1 MHDDDWSVASVAL
14 PGESR
19 VARAYA
25 TTDLADAYAIRL
37 PENAITDP
45 ELLARFLF
53 SQQAPWIAGLM
64 RIRDTLVAG
73 FGLKTS
79 GQLKSPS
86 AGSRNDKRI
95 SIFKIYE
102 RGTHEIL
109 LGEDDK
115 HLDFRVSVLHQ
126 TRTVS
131 AESAPFLVVS
141 TVVHCHNLLGRTYIR
156 LIAPFHRLIIQS
168 SLRRAARAGWP
179 ALSRTE

>member
-1 MHDDDWSVASVAL
+1 MHDNDWSVACVAL
-14 PGESR
+14 PSESR
-19 VARAYA
+19 AARAYA

-37 PENAITDP
+37 PKDAVTDP

-53 SQQAPWIAGLM
+53 SQQAPWAAGLM
-64 RIRDTLVAG
+64 RARDTLVAG

-86 AGSRNDKRI
+86 AKSRHDRI

-102 RGTHEIL
+102 RDTHEIL

-131 AESAPFLVVS
+131 AECAPYLVVS

-168 SLRRAARAGWP
+168 NMRRAARAGWP
-179 ALSRTE
+179 VLSRTP

>member
-1 MHDDDWSVASVAL
+1 MQDDWSVACVAL
-14 PGESR
+14 PAESR

-25 TTDLADAYAIRL
+25 TTDMADAYAIRL
-37 PENAITDP
+37 PSNAITDP

-79 GQLKSPS
+79 GQLKSSS
-86 AGSRNDKRI
+86 AGSRSDKRI

-102 RGTHEIL
+102 TNENEIV

-115 HLDFRVSVLHQ
+115 HLNFRVSVLHQ

-131 AESAPFLVVS
+131 AESAPYLVVS
-141 TVVHCHNLLGRTYIR
+141 TVVHCHNLLGRTYIL
-156 LIAPFHRLIIQS
+156 LIAPFHRLIVQS
-168 SLRRAARAGWP
+168 NMRRAARAGWP
-179 ALSRTE
+179 VISRTP